1 EILVPNNH
9 CIGDRKAFW
18 TLRPGKE
25 VVDNLLNLV
34 ATMLTDDR
42 TENTWWLLTTFSAS
56 APASRQ
62 IALNLTTY
70 CKEPLE
76 YNERRYMCRW
86 TTSP

>member
-56 APASRQ
+56 APASR
-62 IALNLTTY
+62 
-70 CKEPLE
+70 
-76 YNERRYMCRW
+76 
-86 TTSP
+86 